1 MGAMGRSTIAGAM
14 SAQPIRPIDLR
25 AYSATGDGIVFG
37 E

>member
-1 MGAMGRSTIAGAM
+1 LR
-14 SAQPIRPIDLR
+14 RPVLAERLVLSEADLA